1 MHGLQPL
8 SSDTVLY
15 RVKPG
20 DSLNKIINHYFGTVT
35 LQKRNELIDDIVRKN
50 SALKNPN
57 VIYPNQLLQIDIPP
71 QYCAS
76 PLANKITP
84 FINMDK
90 GHLKSLQNQYRAAN
104 PKERS
109 LLSALTPVMLG
120 AGAASVTMVDKTF
133 KTNTPLVANIAE
145 IYNDFKSGKIT
156 KGQYDGQ
163 RKKIISKLKAKLGP
177 TNLLLNGTKPLNEVI
192 RISRKKGKKP
202 TKNIAQQVKRMGK
215 LSKLATRGGVL
226 LSVAG
231 LGVSCYAIANTDEKT
246 KKNEILVESLGGLAG
261 GLVYGAAAT
270 LTIVIM
276 ATPVG
281 WVGALVIGIGG
292 ALTGAGTG
300 YAAKNWYTTNG
311 NKIDFARITKVD
323 QLCR

>member
-1 MHGLQPL
+1 MQELQSL
-8 SSDTVLY
+8 SSDTILY

-20 DSLNKIINHYFGTVT
+20 DSLNKVINHYFGTVSS
-35 LQKRNELIDDIVRKN
+35 QKRNQLIDDIVRKN
-50 SALKNPN
+50 SSLKNPN
-57 VIYPNQLLQIDIPP
+57 IIHPNQLLQIDIPS
-71 QYCAS
+71 QYCAA

-84 FINMDK
+84 LINIDK
-90 GHLKSLQNQYRAAN
+90 EHLKSLQNQYGVAN

-109 LLSALTPVMLG
+109 LLSALTPIMLG
-120 AGAASVTMVDKTF
+120 TGAASITMIDKTF
-133 KTNTPLVANIAE
+133 KTNGPIVANLAE
-145 IYNDFKSGKIT
+145 LYNDFKTGKIS
-156 KGQYDGQ
+156 KGQYDGR
-163 RKKIISKLKAKLGP
+163 RKKILSKLKNKLGP

-202 TKNIAQQVKRMGK
+202 TKNISQQVKRMGK
-215 LSKLATRGGVL
+215 LSKLASRGGVV
-226 LSVAG
+226 LSIAG
-231 LGVSCYAIANTDEKT
+231 LGVSCYQIANTEDKA
-246 KKNEILVESLGGLAG
+246 KKNEILAESLGGIAG

-270 LTIVIM
+270 LAIVIM

-300 YAAKNWYTTNG
+300 YAAKKWYTTSGTNV
-311 NKIDFARITKVD
+311 DFTKITKVN